1 MTVPLIALAILAVFL
16 FVKAPLLLAALVVVL
31 LLGRFAMWAFL
42 PATKIP
48 RNRVRNMR
56 LRLHLRLHPGRGH
69 ATVVELWLRWSRFA
83 SYRESRRTRPD
94 LTRRQRWNDADSH
107 SLHLG
112 RAQLGHGVRA
122 DVQQS
127 VSIIGPPRSWKT
139 ATLSRV
145 AMTAPGALIVT
156 SSKPDI
162 FNLTSG
168 LRAESG
174 PVWVFNPMGIGGIP
188 SNVQWSPLVGCEV
201 PSVAMRIADS
211 FARAV
216 STQGADDS
224 AFWQGKASDGL
235 RAFFRA
241 AAIEKLDMR
250 QVSIWVGGID
260 VHNALN
266 TLVDAGSEDWA
277 AQIHNDLMGEAEKT
291 SSTVKMVMSRALGFL
306 NDPELAR
313 ATMPGPGDQFDID
326 RFLLSGGTLYMLAR
340 SNGEDCALGP
350 LFAALA
356 TEIHER
362 ALQLGSRMPGGRLQ
376 PPLSMV
382 LDEVTRIA
390 PVPLPTW
397 LADSG
402 GQGVQICSAFHGL
415 SQLRARWG
423 QEPAQTVMDCS
434 TVTIITAGVKDPDT
448 LEDTS
453 RMVGSVS
460 YKHGRTDE
468 GYQVTRV
475 LDEAMI
481 RQLPKGFGLIVRT
494 NCAPV
499 IAKLAAGW
507 DYRPYKQALRARR
520 AVAPI
525 VLPRVITT
533 APEPRPIA
541 RLRSA
546 AATVNGTEVAEVL
559 VPERSGY
566 PWEGGDA
573 A

>member
-1 MTVPLIALAILAVFL
+1 MAPLILVLAALVVWLA
-16 FVKAPLLLAALVVVL
+16 VKAPLALAALVVVL

-48 RNRVRNMR
+48 RNRVRHMR
-56 LRLHLRLHPGRGH
+56 MRLHLRLHPGRGH
-69 ATVVELWLRWSRFA
+69 ATVIELWLRWSRLA
-83 SYRESRRTRPD
+83 SYRESKRTRPD

-107 SLHLG
+107 SVQIG
-112 RAQLGHGVRA
+112 RAQLCHGVRA

-127 VSIIGPPRSWKT
+127 GSVVGPPRSKKT
-139 ATLSRV
+139 ALLSRV

-168 LRAESG
+168 LRSEQG
-174 PVWVFNPMGIGGIP
+174 PIWVFNPMGIGGIP
-188 SNVQWSPLVGCEV
+188 SNVQWSPLIGCET

-277 AQIHNDLMGEAEKT
+277 AQVANDLMGEAEKT

-306 NDPELAR
+306 NDPVLAA
-313 ATMPGPGDQFDID
+313 ATMPAPGGQFDID

-340 SNGEDCALGP
+340 ANGEDCTLGP

-362 ALQLGSRMPGGRLQ
+362 ALQLGSRMEGGRLQ

-402 GQGVQICSAFHGL
+402 GQGVQIFAGFHGL

-423 QEPAQTVMDCS
+423 EHGAQTVLDCS
-434 TVTIITAGVKDPDT
+434 TVKVITAGVTDPEMLKHLSD
-448 LEDTS
+448 
-453 RMVGSVS
+453 MVGAVS

-481 RQLPKGFGLIVRT
+481 RQLPKGFALIVRT

-499 IAKLAAGW
+499 IAKLATGW
-507 DYRPYKQALRARR
+507 GYRPYKRALSEKR

-525 VLPRVITT
+525 VLPRVITV
-533 APEPRPIA
+533 APEPRPIT
-541 RLRSA
+541 RLRPVADTGS
-546 AATVNGTEVAEVL
+546 GTEVAEVIM
-559 VPERSGY
+559 PERPDY